1 MTGDSSSSA
10 TAAQEEVD
18 KRVAQLLDSEDSDLV
33 WDLRTMNHGRPESY
47 TLFLNE
53 CQRYIESTLETA
65 VDERRHGDVDEG
77 RDVITHLAAALSVRD
92 FHDQVSARCPPG
104 TPIPS
109 VQWLRYQFWP
119 QKPMARTAGL
129 YKGNLSLKFMVQPR
143 QFRASHP
150 DAHYASTLFR
160 YLREFAVRYHEHTT
174 FVCQDDK
181 HTIKVGEPGC
191 PVAAVER
198 GKAVLV
204 GVDQK
209 LVVSD
214 HDFTKFSLTPSVN
227 LEVKLPDSI
236 EGSFYRGKVHVG
248 VKDSVFQPSS
258 GARHAAELAEVL
270 KSSENI
276 NPILL
281 LYTDGGPD
289 HRLTFLSC
297 QLALLALFLELDLD
311 MLCAVRTPPYNSWK
325 NPVERIMPILNIA
338 LQGVGMMR
346 NTTDFEPQI
355 KTANN
360 MKQVRQLVEEN
371 PGFEEAVID
380 SMERPKA
387 LLTSLLSRLQ
397 LKDEQFHVFQA
408 APKDT
413 VSSLLEKV
421 KKIDPTLRPESTTK
435 VQVAGCAAFQKF
447 LSTHCVI
454 RHYMFSIRKCGEE
467 SCEVCQERRL
477 PEEIFSALH
486 HLPDPVPSGEKY
498 KSFDELYGEDTSEKH
513 RPSASIAAHSH
524 HGLPFFACEECR
536 ENHSVYGMQQATSAV
551 CSPPHLKGAGS
562 RARQSTGAP

>member
-1 MTGDSSSSA
+1 M
-10 TAAQEEVD
+10 
-18 KRVAQLLDSEDSDLV
+18 
-33 WDLRTMNHGRPESY
+33 
-47 TLFLNE
+47 
-53 CQRYIESTLETA
+53 
-65 VDERRHGDVDEG
+65 
-77 RDVITHLAAALSVRD
+77 
-92 FHDQVSARCPPG
+92 
-104 TPIPS
+104 
-109 VQWLRYQFWP
+109 
-119 QKPMARTAGL
+119 
-129 YKGNLSLKFMVQPR
+129 
-143 QFRASHP
+143 
-150 DAHYASTLFR
+150 
-160 YLREFAVRYHEHTT
+160 
-174 FVCQDDK
+174 
-181 HTIKVGEPGC
+181 
-191 PVAAVER
+191 
-198 GKAVLV
+198 
-204 GVDQK
+204 
-209 LVVSD
+209 
-214 HDFTKFSLTPSVN
+214 
-227 LEVKLPDSI
+227 PDSI

-258 GARHAAELAEVL
+258 GARHATELAEVL

-276 NPILL
+276 NLILL

-297 QLALLALFLELDLD
+297 QLALLALFLELFLELDLD
-311 MLCAVRTPPYNSWK
+311 MLCAVRTPPYNIWK

-360 MKQVRQLVEEN
+360 MKQVKQLVEEN

-486 HLPDPVPSGEKY
+486 HLPDPVPSGERRAVRRGDLREA
-498 KSFDELYGEDTSEKH
+498 SAFSKH
-513 RPSASIAAHSH
+513 CSTLAPWPALFTKRP
-524 HGLPFFACEECR
+524 ACEECR
-536 ENHSVYGMQQATSAV
+536 ENHSVYGVPQATSAV